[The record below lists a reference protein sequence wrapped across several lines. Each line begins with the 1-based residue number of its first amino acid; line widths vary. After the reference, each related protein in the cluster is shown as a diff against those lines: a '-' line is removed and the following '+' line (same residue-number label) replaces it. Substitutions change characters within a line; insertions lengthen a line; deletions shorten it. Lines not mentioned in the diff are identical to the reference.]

1 METLV
6 SDDLASIDIK
16 TLNLMI
22 NFGTSNMTE
31 EDARALKYSR
41 RLKKM
46 SYYNKAQREKKKKQ
60 EHSLEAE
67 RESLQQEYS
76 YILQEIQ
83 MLREAK
89 FNYEFL
95 QILDDLEG
103 QY

>member
-1 METLV
+1 METQV
-6 SDDLASIDIK
+6 SGDLASIDIK

-22 NFGTSNMTE
+22 KTSNMTE

-60 EHSLEAE
+60 EHCLEAE
-67 RESLQQEYS
+67 RENLQQEYS

-89 FNYEFL
+89 FKYEFL
-95 QILDDLEG
+95 QILDDLER